1 MYSAVGS
8 FLFEKRE
15 YICVPNSVQPCASMR
30 DWDFLECEYKQY
42 TNLDNKIKKDIENIL
57 SFIDYDD

>member
-15 YICVPNSVQPCASMR
+15 YISVVQFGLVRTKSVASR
-30 DWDFLECEYKQY
+30 RGWDFGEIQGK
-42 TNLDNKIKKDIENIL
+42 
-57 SFIDYDD
+57 